1 MGLNYPVEPSITLRV
16 LKRLLDFANK
26 LVNKADGW
34 GGDGLGRGLG
44 LASALCGIWNDG
56 PVGTCCMAQGPLPD
70 ML

>member
-26 LVNKADGW
+26 LVNKADG
-34 GGDGLGRGLG
+34 LG